1 MKDAVGSS
9 LLLYLVI
16 IILGVVGSIIIGSN
30 AYSKAYKAKNN
41 IISIVNQF
49 YEVEERDC
57 FNSSTCINVVNE
69 TIKDNGYSLNVD
81 NPCQNK
87 NIINHYKKNDDTLS
101 AYLVYPKDEFNGY
114 CIYKVLVNDSNDY
127 YYSVVTFSHLNIPP
141 FGTLFKTPVYGET
154 RVYYNTSVEIEG

>member
-16 IILGVVGSIIIGSN
+16 IILGVVGSIIIGTN
-30 AYSKAYKAKNN
+30 AYSKAYKDKNN
-41 IISIVNQF
+41 IISTINQF
-49 YEVEERDC
+49 YEVEDKDC
-57 FNSSTCINVVNE
+57 FKSSTCIDAVNKV
-69 TIKDNGYSLNVD
+69 IKENGYSLKID
-81 NPCQNK
+81 NPCQSK
-87 NIINHYKKNDDTLS
+87 SIVNHYKKSDETIN
-101 AYLVYPKDEFNGY
+101 AYLEYPKDGFNGY
-114 CIYKVLVNDSNDY
+114 CIYKIVLNDSNDY